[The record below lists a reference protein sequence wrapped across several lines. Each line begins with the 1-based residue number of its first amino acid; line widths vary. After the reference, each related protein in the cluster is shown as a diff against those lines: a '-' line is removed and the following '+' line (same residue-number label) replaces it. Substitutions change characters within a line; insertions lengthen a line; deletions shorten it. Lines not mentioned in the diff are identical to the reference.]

1 MIVIVCCENNN
12 GMLFN
17 NRRVS
22 RDSIVNERI
31 VEMTKNSKLWMNNYS
46 YKLFEKM
53 NVSNINLAENVLTE
67 ATDGEYCFIENQHI
81 IPNEKRIEKMI
92 VFRWNRDYPSDFQ
105 LDMDLSEWKLEQS
118 EEFKGN
124 SHDKITMEVY
134 GR

>member
-81 IPNEKRIEKMI
+81 IPNEKWIEKVI

-105 LDMDLSEWKLEQS
+105 FDMDLSEWKLEQS